1 MKKLLI
7 VHNRYQN
14 IGGED
19 IAVENEIRFL
29 KKYFEIEALYFD
41 NHINSYLSEL
51 KSLFFSNNKD
61 STNKLKQKLKS
72 FNPDVVYVHNTW
84 FKASLGIFNFLEKEK
99 FDVMIKIHNF
109 RYFCTR
115 TMSSKKHIQN
125 DKVCLACGYKPRK
138 YSYFNKYFKES
149 FLKSFFVLMYG
160 KKYFKILKNPRI
172 KLILLTKFHQNFIN
186 NIGNF
191 ESQIFHFPN
200 PMNIPEKID
209 EDKENYIFYG
219 GRISEEKGV
228 DKLIQSFLDSNLID
242 TKLKI
247 AGDGP
252 QLSNLKNQYSN
263 FQNIEFLGLKTNQ
276 EVLNIIK
283 KSTAV
288 VTATKLY
295 EGQPT
300 LLCEASLLGVPSVFP
315 LTGGIEEYFPKNYK
329 LSFEQFNYEDL
340 AKKLTLIENH
350 DFITQIGEDNKK
362 FITEYLNEE
371 KLINNFYEIIDA

>member
-19 IAVENEIRFL
+19 IAVENEIHFL
-29 KKYFEIEALYFD
+29 KKYFVIETLYFD
-41 NHINSYLSEL
+41 NHIKSYLREL
-51 KSLFFSNNKD
+51 LSLLFSNNID
-61 STNKLKQKLKS
+61 STNKLKQKVKS
-72 FNPDVVYVHNTW
+72 FNPDIVYVHNTW
-84 FKASLGIFNFLEKEK
+84 FKASLGIFNFLENGK

-115 TMSSKKHIQN
+115 TMSSKKHIRN
-125 DKVCLACGYKPRK
+125 DKVCLACGYEPEKF
-138 YSYFNKYFKES
+138 SYFNRYFKDS
-149 FLKSFFVLMYG
+149 FLKSFFVLIYG
-160 KKYFKILKNPRI
+160 KKYFKILKNPRV
-172 KLILLTKFHQNFIN
+172 KLLLLTKFHQNFIN
-186 NIGNF
+186 DIGTF

-209 EDKENYIFYG
+209 VDKEKYIFYG

-228 DKLIQSFLDSNLID
+228 DILIQSFIDSNLSD

-252 QLSNLKNQYSN
+252 LLNNLRNQYSN
-263 FQNIEFLGLKTNQ
+263 FDNIDFLGLKTNQ
-276 EVLNIIK
+276 EVLNIIR

-315 LTGGIEEYFPKNYK
+315 NTGGIEEYFPKNYK

-340 AKKLTLIENH
+340 TNKLKLIGNP
-350 DFITQIGEDNKK
+350 DFISQIGDDNKI
-362 FITEYLNEE
+362 FLTEYLNEQ

>member
-19 IAVENEIRFL
+19 IAVENEIHFL
-29 KKYFEIEALYFD
+29 KKYFVIETLYFD
-41 NHINSYLSEL
+41 NHIKSYIRELLSL
-51 KSLFFSNNKD
+51 LFSNNID
-61 STNKLKQKLKS
+61 STNKLKQKVKS
-72 FNPDVVYVHNTW
+72 FNPDIVYVHNTW
-84 FKASLGIFNFLEKEK
+84 FKASLGIFNFLENGK

-115 TMSSKKHIQN
+115 TMSSKKHIRN
-125 DKVCLACGYKPRK
+125 DKVCLACGYKPEK
-138 YSYFNKYFKES
+138 FSYFNRYFKDS
-149 FLKSFFVLMYG
+149 FLKSFFVLIYG
-160 KKYFKILKNPRI
+160 KKYFKILKNPRV
-172 KLILLTKFHQNFIN
+172 KLLLLTKFHQNFIN
-186 NIGNF
+186 DIGTF

-209 EDKENYIFYG
+209 VDKEKYIFYG

-228 DKLIQSFLDSNLID
+228 DILIQSFIDSNLSD

-252 QLSNLKNQYSN
+252 LLSNLRNQYSN
-263 FQNIEFLGLKTNQ
+263 FDNIDFLGLKTNQ
-276 EVLNIIK
+276 EVLNIIR

-315 LTGGIEEYFPKNYK
+315 NTGGIEEYFPKNYT

-340 AKKLTLIENH
+340 TNKLKLIGNP
-350 DFITQIGEDNKK
+350 DFISQIGDDNKN
-362 FITEYLNEE
+362 FLTEYLNEQ

>member
-1 MKKLLI
+1 MKKFLI

-263 FQNIEFLGLKTNQ
+263 FENIEFLGLKTNQ

>member
-1 MKKLLI
+1 M
-7 VHNRYQN
+7 
-14 IGGED
+14 
-19 IAVENEIRFL
+19 
-29 KKYFEIEALYFD
+29 
-41 NHINSYLSEL
+41 
-51 KSLFFSNNKD
+51 
-61 STNKLKQKLKS
+61 
-72 FNPDVVYVHNTW
+72 
-84 FKASLGIFNFLEKEK
+84 
-99 FDVMIKIHNF
+99 MIKFIILDIFAQEQCLQKNTF
-109 RYFCTR
+109 K
-115 TMSSKKHIQN
+115 MI
-125 DKVCLACGYKPRK
+125 VCLACGYKPRK

-209 EDKENYIFYG
+209 EEKENYIFYG

-228 DKLIQSFLDSNLID
+228 DKLIQSFIDSNLID

-252 QLSNLKNQYSN
+252 LLSYLKNQYSN
-263 FQNIEFLGLKTNQ
+263 FENIEFLGLKTNQ

-340 AKKLTLIENH
+340 TKN
-350 DFITQIGEDNKK
+350 
-362 FITEYLNEE
+362 
-371 KLINNFYEIIDA
+371 